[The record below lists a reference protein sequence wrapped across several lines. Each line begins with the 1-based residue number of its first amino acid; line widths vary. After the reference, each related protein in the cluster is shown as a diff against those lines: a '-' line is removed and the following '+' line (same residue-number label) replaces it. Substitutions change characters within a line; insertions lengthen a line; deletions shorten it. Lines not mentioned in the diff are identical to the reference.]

1 MYKKKF
7 FFFFLLIFINFIYI
21 KNSFAIDPYS
31 FVQETADRA
40 SEALNKRQS
49 KEEKMEILKTIAKET
64 VDIRGIGF
72 YSLGKHRK
80 NMSNQKKEEYLE
92 IFSKYFL
99 KTFSSRLAEYTD
111 PRIRVD
117 SQKKLSDKYTMVSS
131 TLLATQDKPE
141 IKIDWRVVTKD
152 PDNPLIIDVVIE
164 GVSLAKVQKE
174 EFNSIIQS
182 NDGDINSLFNNLKK
196 FVEKELSPTSLFK
209 SQLLFVYDLFP
220 ISQTFFQCC
229 PSGKSNK
236 I

>member
-1 MYKKKF
+1 MYKKKY
-7 FFFFLLIFINFIYI
+7 FFFFLLVFINFIYI
-21 KNSFAIDPYS
+21 NNSFAIDPYS

-80 NMSNQKKEEYLE
+80 NMSDQKKEEYLE
-92 IFSKYFL
+92 IFNKYFL
-99 KTFSSRLAEYTD
+99 KTFASRLAEYTD

-131 TLLATQDKPE
+131 TLLATDDKPE
-141 IKIDWRVVTKD
+141 VKIDWRVITKD
-152 PDNPLIIDVVIE
+152 PDNPLIIDVIIE

-182 NDGDINSLFNNLKK
+182 NDGDVNALLKNLKI
-196 FVEKELSPTSLFK
+196 FVEKK
-209 SQLLFVYDLFP
+209 
-220 ISQTFFQCC
+220 
-229 PSGKSNK
+229 
-236 I
+236 

>member
-80 NMSNQKKEEYLE
+80 NMSDQNKEEYLE
-92 IFSKYFL
+92 IFNKYFL

-131 TLLATQDKPE
+131 TLLATEDKPE
-141 IKIDWRVVTKD
+141 INIDWRVVTKD
-152 PDNPLIIDVVIE
+152 PDNPLIIDVIIE

-174 EFNSIIQS
+174 EFYSIIQS
-182 NDGDINSLFNNLKK
+182 NDGDINALLKNLEK
-196 FVEKELSPTSLFK
+196 FVEKK
-209 SQLLFVYDLFP
+209 
-220 ISQTFFQCC
+220 
-229 PSGKSNK
+229 
-236 I
+236 

>member
-80 NMSNQKKEEYLE
+80 NMTNQEKKEYLD
-92 IFSKYFL
+92 IFEKYFL
-99 KTFSSRLAEYTD
+99 KSFSSRLAEYTD
-111 PRIRVD
+111 PRIRVV
-117 SQKKLSDKYTMVSS
+117 SQKKLNDKYTMVSS
-131 TLLATQDKPE
+131 ILLATEDKPE
-141 IKIDWRVVTKD
+141 LKIDWRVITKD
-152 PDNPLIIDVVIE
+152 PNNPLIIDVVIE

-174 EFNSIIQS
+174 EFYSIIQS
-182 NDGDINSLFNNLKK
+182 NDGDMNALFKNLKD
-196 FVEKELSPTSLFK
+196 FVEKE
-209 SQLLFVYDLFP
+209 
-220 ISQTFFQCC
+220 
-229 PSGKSNK
+229 
-236 I
+236 